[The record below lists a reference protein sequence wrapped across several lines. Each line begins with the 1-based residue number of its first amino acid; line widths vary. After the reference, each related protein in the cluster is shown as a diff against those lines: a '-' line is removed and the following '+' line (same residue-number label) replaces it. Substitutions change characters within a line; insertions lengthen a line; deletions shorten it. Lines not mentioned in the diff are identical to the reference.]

1 MPFEFLEKLNSAY
14 VKKLLYPLAI
24 IIVITLAF
32 CYFGYQVSNLVQIL
46 LVMAIIAVI
55 SAFIFT
61 GNIKKQLRVF

>member
-1 MPFEFLEKLNSAY
+1 MSLNYLEKLNLVSL
-14 VKKLLYPLAI
+14 KKLLHPLAI

-32 CYFGYQVSNLVQIL
+32 GYFVYHASNLVQIL
-46 LVMAIIAVI
+46 LFIAIIGVI